1 MHLIVSFNGSR
12 ALDVVGLV
20 VKLGSAIAEETALRV
35 ARAFES
41 HGVRV
46 LVEESVSYESL
57 SGYPRFSL
65 RGSVPGKLVVVGGDG
80 TLLRTLLKLQDETP
94 IIMGIRAGKRGF
106 LLDVEKYEVEDRIR
120 DFIRGD
126 YKLVVYP
133 RYAVY
138 ANGERLACILNDVAV
153 VSKMAKLTRLNV
165 LIDGYPAMR
174 VDGDGVVVSST
185 VGSTAYSLSAGG
197 PIVDPRLDVLIVTP
211 LNPVQLHLRPL
222 VVPSHSRVE
231 ASVTPQSNE
240 AYLNLDGQIVREL
253 QPGSLVAITRCDAGV
268 RMVRFRWW
276 DNFYER
282 LYTRLLA
289 YW

>member
-1 MHLIVSFNGSR
+1 LKVKHLTGGPV
-12 ALDVVGLV
+12 LEVVGLV
-20 VKLGSAIAEETALRV
+20 VKLGSAIAEETAVRV
-35 ARAFES
+35 TRTLEA

-46 LVEESVSYESL
+46 LVEEAVDYESL
-57 SGYPRFSL
+57 SMYPKFSL
-65 RGSVPGKLVVVGGDG
+65 RGEVPEKLIVVGGDG
-80 TLLRTLLKLQDETP
+80 TLLRTLLRLQGETP
-94 IIMGIRAGKRGF
+94 IIMGVRAGKRGF
-106 LLDVEKYEVEDRIR
+106 LLDVERYEVEDRVK
-120 DFIRGD
+120 DFIRGE
-126 YKLVVYP
+126 YKIVVYP

-138 ANGERLACILNDVAV
+138 ANGEKLACILNDVAV
-153 VSKMAKLTRLNV
+153 VSKMAKLVRLNV
-165 LIDGYPAMR
+165 SIDGYPAMR

-222 VVPSHSRVE
+222 VIPSSSRVE
-231 ASVTPQSNE
+231 VSVTPQSNE

-253 QPGSLVAITRCDAGV
+253 RPGSLVAVTPCESKV
-268 RMVRFRWW
+268 RMARFRWW

-282 LYTRLLA
+282 LYTRLLQ

>member
-1 MHLIVSFNGSR
+1 M
-12 ALDVVGLV
+12 DVVGLI
-20 VKLGSAIAEETALRV
+20 VKHGSVIAEETALRV
-35 ARAFES
+35 VRALES
-41 HGVRV
+41 HGVKV
-46 LVEESVSYESL
+46 LVEESIGYESL
-57 SGYPRFSL
+57 SAYPRFSL
-65 RGSVPGKLVVVGGDG
+65 QGSVPGKLVVVGGDG
-80 TLLRTLLKLQDETP
+80 TLLRTLLRLQGETP
-94 IIMGIRAGKRGF
+94 VIVGIRAGKRGF

-120 DFIRGD
+120 DFIRGE

-133 RYAVY
+133 RYSVY
-138 ANGERLACILNDVAV
+138 VNGEKIACVLNDVAI
-153 VSKMAKLTRLNV
+153 VSKMAKLVRLNIS
-165 LIDGYPAMR
+165 IDGYPAMR
-174 VDGDGVVVSST
+174 IDGDGVVISST

-211 LNPVQLHLRPL
+211 LNPVQLHLRSI
-222 VVPSHSRVE
+222 VVPSHARVE

-253 QPGSLVAITRCDAGV
+253 QPGSLVALTMCDAGV
-268 RMVRFRWW
+268 RMARFRWW